1 MTTRK
6 APGGLR
12 APLHTSPRAR
22 RSRLPLMGHRQSGAR
37 VGRDVGM
44 LPSLSW
50 VIMAALLVGS
60 GTAAAYRFFSDE
72 RTDRRVVGAE
82 HAVRWSPDV
91 WGPRETLTW
100 EVVPDPDWKFAFDVP
115 ETALPFIAEAQAVW
129 SELPN
134 TDISWTVEGV
144 GEPLDDHNESARDGR
159 NTVYI
164 DAEDTRDIG
173 GYAASW
179 LERNGDRWEKVEC
192 DIALGP
198 HYAEE
203 PSGEGLTREQ
213 AVRDWREDSLRVF
226 VHEFGHCLGLL
237 HADAF
242 SRSWALPWLIAVP
255 WDDPMMS
262 YGYQLRRDGRRFDPR
277 HPKRDHLTADDVIG
291 ASLLRP
297 TPGALRAT
305 GAVSG
310 TVRIAG
316 EPAGHVSVWA
326 LPLHGNSLLDRV
338 GAFTDQNGAFLIEGL
353 PRGDYVISLQPVNYQ
368 TANRDLIR
376 NEAPINL
383 DDSVV
388 LHPFRV
394 EAGRT
399 IHMPD
404 LVIRRG
410 RASRAPPSSAVRET
424 PDHAPPMPI
433 TEQGAALC
441 TGVRV
446 RAERPYPAH
455 GPLWLEEPELWSFRG
470 ARWFGT
476 RLTVELERAARDTV
490 FDWEGPYRHWSWNPV
505 EQELEFIPVLEEGV
519 FEARCRAPDLDIS
532 FEDWRIESFGSVV
545 RHTLDFAW
553 PDTAE
558 TRMRFRSG
566 GCDGEPV
573 VVCNWRGCGIE
584 R

>member
-1 MTTRK
+1 MMR
-6 APGGLR
+6 R
-12 APLHTSPRAR
+12 R
-22 RSRLPLMGHRQSGAR
+22 RSGASA
-37 VGRDVGM
+37 GPNAGM
-44 LPSLSW
+44 APSLSGI
-50 VIMAALLVGS
+50 IMAALLVGS
-60 GTAAAYRFFSDE
+60 GTAAAYRFYSDG

-82 HAVRWSPDV
+82 HAARWSPDV
-91 WGPRETLTW
+91 WGPGETLTW
-100 EVVPDPDWKFAFDVP
+100 EIVPDPDWKFAFDVP

-129 SELPN
+129 ADLPN

-144 GEPLDDHNESARDGR
+144 GEPLDDHNVPARDGR
-159 NTVYI
+159 NTVHI
-164 DAEDTRDIG
+164 DAEVTRDIG

-179 LERNGDRWEKVEC
+179 AERNGDRWERVEC

-203 PSGEGLTREQ
+203 PSAQGLTPEH
-213 AVRDWREDSLRVF
+213 AVRDRRESSVGIF

-237 HADAF
+237 HSDAF
-242 SRSWALPWLIAVP
+242 SRSWSLPWLIAVP
-255 WDDPMMS
+255 WDDPKMS

-277 HPKRDHLTADDVIG
+277 HPDRDHLTVDDVIG

-310 TVRIAG
+310 SVRIAG
-316 EPAGHVSVWA
+316 EPAGHVSLWA
-326 LPLHGNSLLDRV
+326 LPLDGNPLPDRV
-338 GAFTDQNGAFLIEGL
+338 GAFSDQDGAFLIEGL
-353 PRGDYVISLQPVNYQ
+353 PPGDYVLSLQPVNFQ

-383 DDSVV
+383 DDSFV

-399 IHMPD
+399 MHMPD
-404 LVIRRG
+404 LEIRRG
-410 RASRAPPSSAVRET
+410 RASRAPPDAVRKT
-424 PDHAPPMPI
+424 PDHAPPAPI
-433 TEQGAALC
+433 TEQGTALC
-441 TGVRV
+441 AGVRV
-446 RAERPYPAH
+446 RAERPRPAH
-455 GPLWLEEPELWSFRG
+455 GPLWLEEPEIWGLRG

-476 RLTVELERAARDTV
+476 TLTLELTPAARDTV
-490 FDWEGPYRHWSWNPV
+490 FDWEGPYRRWSWNPV
-505 EQELEFIPVLEEGV
+505 EQKLEFIPVLEEGV
-519 FEARCRAPDLDIS
+519 FEALCRAPDLDIS
-532 FEDWRIESFGSVV
+532 FEDWRIEASGPVV

-558 TRMRFRSG
+558 ARLRFRSG

-584 R
+584 RSP